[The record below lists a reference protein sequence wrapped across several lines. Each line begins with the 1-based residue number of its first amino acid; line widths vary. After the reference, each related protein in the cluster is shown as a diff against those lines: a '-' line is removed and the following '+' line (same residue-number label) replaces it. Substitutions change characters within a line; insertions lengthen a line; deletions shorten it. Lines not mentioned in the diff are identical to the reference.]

1 MVVVYGG
8 RLESSKL
15 VALYVSKYDED
26 PKISRTSNRKLQTK
40 TCLKECENYLDPV
53 NTGEDRIMGEV
64 P

>member
-26 PKISRTSNRKLQTK
+26 PKISRTSNRKL
-40 TCLKECENYLDPV
+40 
-53 NTGEDRIMGEV
+53 
-64 P
+64 